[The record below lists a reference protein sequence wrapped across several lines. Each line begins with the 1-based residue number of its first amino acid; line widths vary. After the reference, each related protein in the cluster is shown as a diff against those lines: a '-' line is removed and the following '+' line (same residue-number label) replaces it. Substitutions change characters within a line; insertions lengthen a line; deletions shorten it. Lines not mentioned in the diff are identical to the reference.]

1 MNTFPYTDCFYHL
14 GLFYFHLNNMPLK
27 KTYFLSCLFFCH
39 QENFLF
45 SYLFPYKSSHDY
57 LLIVDV
63 VGAVCNDM
71 FMFYICG
78 YWLFCKENIMH
89 IDFQDFISS
98 VLHYASIS
106 SCFMGGKPCP
116 LRMIVYLEGASQKGN
131 TGNILNPAYNRTI
144 KTLLSVMKTIK

>member
-1 MNTFPYTDCFYHL
+1 
-14 GLFYFHLNNMPLK
+14 
-27 KTYFLSCLFFCH
+27 
-39 QENFLF
+39 
-45 SYLFPYKSSHDY
+45 
-57 LLIVDV
+57 
-63 VGAVCNDM
+63 
-71 FMFYICG
+71 
-78 YWLFCKENIMH
+78 MH

-106 SCFMGGKPCP
+106 SCFMGGKPWP